1 MRRRRLALA
10 VVLAA
15 AMPAAAFGQGFG
27 GAPLPPPQTVTPE
40 GPATLVSDW
49 TGSNTLEGNSP
60 KVLTGFKVTVGRGS
74 RAGRVRFRAQE
85 TPESP
90 VLEGAAVT
98 LPAEPG
104 TYTFPAPRVPW
115 DYRDGVLGLT
125 QETGG
130 HAIVGA
136 WDCGGEGNTNCTDQT
151 LTIHR
156 TPLVPR
162 KLGGRFLTIEGATER
177 DLDEDLAGDLT
188 DDQTE
193 LRTSAA
199 IERLGDGRLAIT
211 ITIRNAGR
219 RSADQPL
226 LDLRLSPSGGPGRW
240 AEPCVNFGDWRSIP
254 APPGVLRC
262 PLAAI
267 RPGET
272 RSVQVVVPDPGPLV
286 VSAVVTFEGPDA
298 STARAS
304 IAAP

>member
-15 AMPAAAFGQGFG
+15 SMPAAAFGQGFG

-60 KVLTGFKVTVGRGS
+60 KVLTGFKVTVGRGG

-85 TPESP
+85 KPGSP
-90 VLEGAAVT
+90 VLEGAPVT

-136 WDCGGEGNTNCTDQT
+136 WDCDGGEGNTNCTDQT

-162 KLGGRFLTIEGATER
+162 NARRALPDDRRRDRARSRRGPRRRLDRGPDGAAHLGG
-177 DLDEDLAGDLT
+177 
-188 DDQTE
+188 
-193 LRTSAA
+193 

-211 ITIRNAGR
+211 ITIRNAGP

-226 LDLRLSPSGGPGRW
+226 LDLRLSPSAAQAVGPR
-240 AEPCVNFGDWRSIP
+240 R
-254 APPGVLRC
+254 
-262 PLAAI
+262 
-267 RPGET
+267 
-272 RSVQVVVPDPGPLV
+272 
-286 VSAVVTFEGPDA
+286 A
-298 STARAS
+298 STPALVGHP
-304 IAAP
+304 AAAGGAAVPAGRDPPRRDAQRRGCSCPIPVRWS